1 MSPERDEAGSMTERD
16 LEARRAIEAVLMAA
30 TEPVEARLL
39 AELVELPAARITEL
53 CEDLIEEY
61 RRDGRGFVLVF
72 VAGGYRFQ
80 TDPELAPY
88 VERFVLEG
96 QHARLSPPALE
107 TLAIVAYK
115 QPISR
120 GQLSAIRGVNV
131 EATVRTLLERGYIEE
146 VARDPGPGNAVL
158 YGTTRTFLERVGL
171 GSLDDLPGLGGFV
184 PGPEVVEALERGLRF
199 GDEEPVGD
207 DGGRTEQS

>member
-1 MSPERDEAGSMTERD
+1 MSERD
-16 LEARRAIEAVLMAA
+16 LEARRAIEAMLMAA

-39 AELVELPAARITEL
+39 AELVELPVARIAALCDEL
-53 CEDLIEEY
+53 ADEY
-61 RRDGRGFVLVF
+61 LRDGRGFVLVF

-80 TDPELAPY
+80 THPELAPY

-131 EATVRTLLERGYIEE
+131 EATVRTLLERGYIDE
-146 VARDPGPGNAVL
+146 VGRDPGPGTAVL
-158 YGTTRTFLERVGL
+158 YGTTGEFLERVGL
-171 GSLDDLPGLGGFV
+171 GSLEELPGLGEFV
-184 PGPEVVEALERGLRF
+184 PGPEMVETLERGLRF
-199 GDEEPVGD
+199 GAHDAAVD
-207 DGGRTEQS
+207 DSGGPGRP

>member
-1 MSPERDEAGSMTERD
+1 MSERERD

-39 AELVELPAARITEL
+39 AELVELPIARITSLCDEL
-53 CEDLIEEY
+53 ADEY
-61 RRDGRGFVLVF
+61 RRDGRGFVLAF
-72 VAGGYRFQ
+72 VAGGYRYQ
-80 TDPELAPY
+80 TNPDLAPY

-146 VARDPGPGNAVL
+146 TGRDPGPGNAVL
-158 YGTTRTFLERVGL
+158 YGTTGAFLERVGL
-171 GSLDDLPGLGGFV
+171 GALADLPGLGDFI
-184 PGPEVVEALERGLRF
+184 PGPEVVETLERGLRF
-199 GDEEPVGD
+199 GDEEPTID
-207 DGGRTEQS
+207 DRGGSDRR